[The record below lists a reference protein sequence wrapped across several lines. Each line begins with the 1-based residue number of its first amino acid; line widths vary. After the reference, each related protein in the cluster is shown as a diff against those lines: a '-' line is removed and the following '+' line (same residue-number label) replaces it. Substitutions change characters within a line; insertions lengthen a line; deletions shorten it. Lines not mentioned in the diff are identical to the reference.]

1 MAQNAPNLYIYG
13 QNAGKDD
20 RAAKIRISF
29 TRERDDRRSRP
40 EGEWTCRNV
49 GLRIPIRIMKGMT
62 DLASALLTTSQLGKS
77 VFAARQ
83 IALVSRPA
91 NFADCANESRCR
103 DVC

>member
-13 QNAGKDD
+13 QHARKNE

-49 GLRIPIRIMKGMT
+49 GLRTYIGC
-62 DLASALLTTSQLGKS
+62 
-77 VFAARQ
+77 
-83 IALVSRPA
+83 SRA
-91 NFADCANESRCR
+91 
-103 DVC
+103 